1 MVKRFLFG
9 IFAIIASTTQV
20 EAFKLVTGSEENIQ
34 PVVTFTPDEGGV
46 TVTYEF
52 SGALQVEDELF
63 PGKYSLSI
71 PGFGS
76 NMTSGEPAWISHW
89 DTFEIPYQQ
98 DASIELLSST
108 ETTFSMHLSPAR
120 EPLEDSGIETYSVDN
135 VAPITPFNGWL
146 PASVISNDGV
156 QVYRDRNILYV
167 GLSPIAYNMNEGKVR
182 VVESLSYR
190 VNFTNSKLKMVAK
203 EQNAL
208 HSVDDD
214 FMNST
219 FSFALGDSGYS
230 TMDMAL
236 SDRPATRWTAGD
248 GYLILSAPKYATA
261 VNRFAAWKRQMGYNV
276 TIVNKSSWTPA
287 TIKSEIGTKYDN
299 NANLKYLLLF
309 GDEKDLPAELVTI
322 PGTVYNFYS
331 DFRYACLDGDDD
343 ELQDL
348 FMGRISVT
356 NLSQA
361 EVVVDKIIDYEN
373 KSNFTTKGLHCAEFS
388 DYYPNDMYEDRRFVR
403 TSEDIASGMESLGW
417 NIERVYFYN
426 NYHPFLC
433 SKPQYSKPQ
442 YWNSGMY
449 SYGERLPDFL
459 LQDSFNWNGNA
470 QNISK
475 SINSGVQYVLHR
487 DHGAI
492 ERWEQPSF
500 SISDINALSN
510 KSTMPIVFSMN
521 CLTGMFQYTPY
532 PQKYVAPADL
542 NEFDQS
548 TCFAEAFLRK
558 SNGGCVGIFA
568 ASQIS
573 YSGYNDVLTME
584 MFQQIWPDS
593 KFKYA
598 FPNYSPIRGIGRK
611 PIKRMGEVLNAGK
624 LNLSQYYKPQEAYTK
639 YTMYI
644 FHWFGDPSMKIQ
656 TNKLMV
662 SPNISITSSSPFQIP
677 AASTFIVDTGVEVLL
692 AKVDNTTSQVLN
704 ATGSRFSI
712 PGSEFSKY
720 KFYISADNI
729 KPQELFKPTI
739 ILPLQEGE
747 IMSANQEGDVLTVSY
762 SIPESIENADI
773 SLKSVVTGYGKAVM
787 CESDGQ
793 VTFDLSN
800 NENGIY
806 VIELRYDGVT
816 IDTKKVIIK

>member
-9 IFAIIASTTQV
+9 IFAIIAGTTQV

-120 EPLEDSGIETYSVDN
+120 VPLEDSGIETYSVDN

-182 VVESLSYR
+182 VVETLSYR
-190 VNFTNSKLKMVAK
+190 VNFTNSKSKIVAK

-208 HSVDDD
+208 HSVDGD

-248 GYLILSAPKYATA
+248 GYLILSVPKYEKA
-261 VNRFAAWKRQMGYNV
+261 VERFAAWKRQMGYNV

-287 TIKSEIGTKYDN
+287 TIKSEIGTKYSNDS
-299 NANLKYLLLF
+299 NLKYLLLF
-309 GDEKDLPAELVTI
+309 GNKDDLNGELI
-322 PGTVYNFYS
+322 IMPGVGYSFYS

-343 ELQDL
+343 EIQDL
-348 FMGRISVT
+348 FMGRISVA

-373 KSNFTTKGLHCAEFS
+373 KSNISTTGLHCAEFS
-388 DYYPNDMYEDRRFVR
+388 DIKNNDSYEDRRFVR
-403 TSEDIASGMESLGW
+403 TSEDIASGMKYLGRDVK
-417 NIERVYFYN
+417 RVYYYN
-426 NYHPFLC
+426 NYDKFDCPNPVFF
-433 SKPQYSKPQ
+433 KPQ
-442 YWNSGMY
+442 YWNSDTYG
-449 SYGERLPDFL
+449 YGERLPDFL
-459 LQDSFNWNGNA
+459 LSDSFNWNGNA
-470 QNISK
+470 QDVCNA
-475 SINSGVQYVLHR
+475 INGGLQYVLHR
-487 DHGAI
+487 GHGDVDKWKYPA
-492 ERWEQPSF
+492 F
-500 SISDINALSN
+500 SVSDIWSMKNQGAA
-510 KSTMPIVFSMN
+510 PIVFSMN
-521 CLTGMFQYTPY
+521 CLTGMYQEPEGLMSRNVEIGGT
-532 PQKYVAPADL
+532 
-542 NEFDQS
+542 
-548 TCFAEAFLRK
+548 TIMGCFAEEFLRK
-558 SNGGCVGIFA
+558 ANGGCVGIIA

-598 FPNYSPIRGIGRK
+598 FPNYSPISCIGRK

-624 LNLSQYYKPQEAYTK
+624 LNLSQYYKPKEAYTK

-656 TNKLMV
+656 TTNLMV
-662 SPNISITSSSPFQIP
+662 SPNISITPSSPYQIP
-677 AASTFIVDTGVEVLL
+677 EASTFIVDTGIEVLL

-712 PGSEFSKY
+712 PGSELSKY

-729 KPQELFKPTI
+729 KPQELFKPAI

-747 IMSANQEGDVLTVSY
+747 IMSANQEGDVLIVNY

-773 SLKSVVTGYGKAVM
+773 SLRSVVTGVGRTQK
-787 CESDGQ
+787 CESDGH
-793 VTFDLSN
+793 VAFDLAN
-800 NENGIY
+800 NESGIY
-806 VIELRYDGVT
+806 VVELRYDGVT
-816 IDTKKVIIK
+816 VDTKKVIIK